1 MERLAQAALHLA
13 HGGKLSSHM
22 ATDKIV
28 SRLSSLELELASNEL
43 GVTGF
48 GFGFGFGFDYTGFDW
63 TGKIFEIGFGR
74 TVVD

>member
-1 MERLAQAALHLA
+1 
-13 HGGKLSSHM
+13 M

-28 SRLSSLELELASNEL
+28 SPLSPLQLELASTEL
-43 GVTGF
+43 GVA

-74 TVVD
+74 TVVG

>member
-48 GFGFGFGFDYTGFDW
+48 GFGFDWAGFDW
-63 TGKIFEIGFGR
+63 AGKIFEIGFGR

>member
-1 MERLAQAALHLA
+1 
-13 HGGKLSSHM
+13 M

-28 SRLSSLELELASNEL
+28 SPLSPLQLELASTEL
-43 GVTGF
+43 GVAGF

>member
-1 MERLAQAALHLA
+1 
-13 HGGKLSSHM
+13 M

-28 SRLSSLELELASNEL
+28 SPLSPLELELASTAL
-43 GVTGF
+43 GVA